1 MNNNTF
7 SVSLTLM
14 SFNAIQFQNS
24 IAFVKLEFTGDREMK
39 KADFIL
45 GQRGSQGPK
54 GFFYFLVFI

>member
-1 MNNNTF
+1 
-7 SVSLTLM
+7 M